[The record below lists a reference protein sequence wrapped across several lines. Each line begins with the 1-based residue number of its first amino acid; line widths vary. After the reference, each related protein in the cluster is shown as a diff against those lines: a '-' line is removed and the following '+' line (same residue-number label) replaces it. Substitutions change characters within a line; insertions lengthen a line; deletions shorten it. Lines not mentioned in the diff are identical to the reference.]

1 MRAYERLLNYVVVHT
16 ASDEFSETTPT
27 TQRQFDLA
35 NMLVPEMKELG
46 IEDARV
52 SDLCCVYGTLP
63 ATPGCEDAAAI
74 GLIAHLDTVPDFCGD
89 FPQRLRGGGEGAVAV
104 KGIKDHQ
111 NIKVYAHMKLSI
123 NLFSL
128 LYLSAI
134 IKASE

>member
-1 MRAYERLLNYVVVHT
+1 M
-16 ASDEFSETTPT
+16 
-27 TQRQFDLA
+27 
-35 NMLVPEMKELG
+35 
-46 IEDARV
+46 
-52 SDLCCVYGTLP
+52 
-63 ATPGCEDAAAI
+63 
-74 GLIAHLDTVPDFCGD
+74 
-89 FPQRLRGGGEGAVAV
+89 AV